1 MIYVKII
8 KNQVAIGFLIS
19 LFVLNMSFL
28 ITNGEVNSEDKQ
40 IQMTPESSPYA
51 NLGAWIIVA
60 GDRNDH
66 DKLNYII
73 YGCDQVHITLT
84 GLGVSADDI
93 YYLAPEVDG
102 YDQSLYN
109 DDVTTLANID
119 YAIGTWAAGKVDG
132 TKGLGIYIF
141 DHGGVDAMCIPGT
154 DLSASHLDS
163 ELDALETATGCN
175 RSIIVYEACH
185 SGSFIDNLS
194 QENRI
199 ILTATDRDHGS
210 SVNPSHN
217 WATFSEGFWSS
228 VAKCRT
234 IGRAFEDARA
244 FVVAS
249 GHAASQF
256 PWIDDNHDSVPHET
270 DASGYLPNGG
280 DGDDALNIII
290 GNFVSCMPPFRLYI
304 PKWQYINIWEFKYV
318 LELELSKDVQIS
330 EAIIKFIPPN
340 WDPSELINQQQEIAD
355 EKGVHSLLE
364 DHLPAVQQ
372 VMDDGEHGIVMDDG
386 EHGTVTLDINRLDQ
400 SFEIPMRDTGEYQ
413 ICAYVRNDKGVISDV
428 VRSRVTFLDAGE
440 EAPADRIPP
449 TVKILD
455 PADGAGVSG
464 KIPIKVEAD
473 DNIALDRVQ
482 IYVDG
487 VQVHDEMMLIKPYPI
502 VYYFLDTTA
511 YSNGV
516 HNITAVAY
524 DHVGLKAETSHKVD
538 IKNEEKDDTTDG
550 ETTDD
555 TNRTDILDIPGFAW
569 ESILFI
575 SAAGIISI
583 LTKIKRS
590 QEK

>member
-1 MIYVKII
+1 MNI
-8 KNQVAIGFLIS
+8 KRNHFAFYFLVS
-19 LFVLNMSFL
+19 LFVLNAFISF
-28 ITNGEVNSEDKQ
+28 NYSAVASEDPQNSKSPQ
-40 IQMTPESSPYA
+40 SSPYA
-51 NLGAWIIVA
+51 NLGAWIIIA
-60 GDRNDH
+60 GDRSDH

-73 YGCDQVHITLT
+73 YGCEQVHNTLT

-102 YDQSLYN
+102 YSQSLYN

-119 YAIGTWAAGKVDG
+119 YAIGTWAAGKVDE
-132 TKGLGIYIF
+132 TKGLGMYIF
-141 DHGGVDAMCIPGT
+141 DHGGVDVMCIPGT

-163 ELDALETATGCN
+163 ELDDLETATGCN
-175 RSIIVYEACH
+175 RNIIVYEACH

-199 ILTATDRDHGS
+199 ILTATDQDHGS

-249 GHAASQF
+249 GHATSQF

-280 DGDDALNIII
+280 DGDDALDIII

-318 LELELSKDVQIS
+318 LELELSEDVQIS

-340 WDPSELINQQQEIAD
+340 WDPSELINQQADVAD
-355 EKGVHSLLE
+355 EKGIHSLLE
-364 DHLPAVQQ
+364 DYLPAVQQ
-372 VMDDGEHGIVMDDG
+372 VMDDGNHGIVMDDG
-386 EHGTVTLDINRLDQ
+386 EHGTVTLDINRLDE

-428 VRSRVTFLDAGE
+428 VRSRVTFLKAGE

-487 VQVHDEMMLIKPYPI
+487 VQVHDEMMLTKPYPI

-550 ETTDD
+550 EKSDD
-555 TNRTDILDIPGFAW
+555 SDEINILDIPGYTSGTILIISVLGIA
-569 ESILFI
+569 SIL
-575 SAAGIISI
+575 S
-583 LTKIKRS
+583 KVKNY
-590 QEK
+590 QKK